1 MRGTVKEACM
11 HFNSQAEYL
20 RFLRSAPVEP
30 EKYKEKREPAA
41 EEPVKQEPEA
51 KKKRGKKA

>member
-1 MRGTVKEACM
+1 M